1 MKKKILISTLLMMI
15 MATITSAQW
24 KALNTTFGSDI
35 RALAKTGNSLL
46 AATNGGGV
54 YYSANFEQNWIQR
67 NSGLTNLKV
76 YSLAVSGTTVAAG
89 TYGNGVFISNN
100 NGETWT
106 STANGISVPY
116 IYALA
121 FMGSN
126 ILAGTGGGGFF
137 RSANNGSSWI
147 RAGGTTHIVNSFYV
161 TQNYSFVGQGPYAY
175 KTTDNG
181 NTWTTLIG
189 SSNTTVKG
197 FAETPKTGGGT
208 NIFVGTLDG
217 VYISTDDAK
226 SWKTTNSGLIY
237 RNVNAIVA
245 TGQNLFVATESGGVF
260 RSSDNGSTWNAI
272 NTGLPISTNGRAL
285 ILSNGVLFL
294 GTSDGVIWKRDLSDL
309 GITSVKQVASE
320 IPLAFELSQNY
331 PNPFNPETTISYT
344 IPSNVKGETIN
355 VTLKIFDVLGNE
367 VATLVNEL
375 KPAGSYNSQFSIRNY
390 QLPSGVY
397 FYRLQS
403 GSYSETQKMI
413 LLK

>member
-1 MKKKILISTLLMMI
+1 MKKKILFATFLIVFSATSTF
-15 MATITSAQW
+15 AQW
-24 KALNTTFGSDI
+24 KALNTSFGSDI
-35 RALAKTGNSLL
+35 KALAKTGNLL
-46 AATNGGGV
+46 FAATNGGGV
-54 YYSANFEQNWIQR
+54 YCSENTYQNWVQK

-76 YSLAVSGTTVAAG
+76 YSIAVSGTTIAAG

-100 NGETWT
+100 NGDAWT
-106 STANGISVPY
+106 STASGISVPY

-121 FMGSN
+121 FTGN
-126 ILAGTGGGGFF
+126 NLLAGTGGGGFF
-137 RSANNGSSWI
+137 RSVNNGSSWV

-197 FAETPKTGGGT
+197 FAETPRTGGGT

-226 SWKTTNSGLIY
+226 SWKTINSGLTY
-237 RNVNAIVA
+237 RNVNAIVT

-272 NTGLPISTNGRAL
+272 NTGLPTNTNGRAL

-294 GTSDGVIWKRDLSDL
+294 GTSDGVVWKRDLSEF
-309 GITSVKQVASE
+309 GITSVKQVANE
-320 IPLAFELSQNY
+320 IPSEFSLYQNY

-355 VTLKIFDVLGNE
+355 VTLKVFDLLGNE
-367 VATLVNEL
+367 VATLVNEY
-375 KPAGSYNSQFSIRNY
+375 KQPGVYNSTFSTLRSS
-390 QLPSGVY
+390 LTSGIY
-397 FYRLQS
+397 FYTLS
-403 GSYSETQKMI
+403 ANGFTQTRKM
-413 LLK
+413 LLVK